1 MNRTALDLAI
11 VFGLGFASNLAANLI
26 YDAANGEAKKNRGQ
40 FPIHAAALASAGAVV
55 GALFLWECTRSRAP
69 GAPV

>member
-26 YDAANGEAKKNRGQ
+26 YDAANGEAKRDRGQ
-40 FPIHAAALASAGAVV
+40 FPINSAALATAGAVV
-55 GALFLWECTRSRAP
+55 GALFLWECTKPRP
-69 GAPV
+69 TGAP